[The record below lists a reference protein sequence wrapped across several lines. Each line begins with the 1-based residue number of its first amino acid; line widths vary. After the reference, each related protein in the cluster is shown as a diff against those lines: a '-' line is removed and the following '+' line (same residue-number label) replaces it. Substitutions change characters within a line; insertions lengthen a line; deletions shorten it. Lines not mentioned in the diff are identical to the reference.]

1 VDSDLE
7 RKTGKMNIAV
17 CGNPTLDELV
27 QKGRIRIS
35 PGGSALF
42 VSCAAN
48 CLGAKVGIIG
58 NIGEDY
64 PSSVLSWLKHH
75 GLNLKLLTKTKGPST
90 RFRIGYYHGS
100 RRLWLIHPGSPVK
113 STWKGGRFEG
123 LHLGPVF
130 NEVSESLVRSLR
142 KKCGF
147 MSLDIQGLVRK
158 VNRLGEVRVLQ
169 RKVDPLLRSCDLVKA
184 SIDDAQ
190 FQTSS
195 GNHRQ
200 ILDRIL
206 AKGPKYAILTLGSKG
221 SLLGIRNNER
231 FLVPAFPVG
240 ATKDPTGAGD
250 VYAGAWL
257 CSYLSTNDPVWAAAV
272 GSAFGSL
279 ASQKTGLS
287 KFRFSRRELFRRASW
302 VYNHVGPIAN

>member
-1 VDSDLE
+1 
-7 RKTGKMNIAV
+7 MNIVV

-27 QKGRIRIS
+27 RNGRVRIS

-42 VSCAAN
+42 VSSAAN
-48 CLGAKVGIIG
+48 YLGASVGIIG

-75 GLNLKLLTKTKGPST
+75 GLNLSLLKKTRGPST
-90 RFRIGYYHGS
+90 RFRIGYFHGS
-100 RRLWLIHPGSPVK
+100 RRLLLLHPGRRVESN
-113 STWKGGRFEG
+113 WKRGQVEG

-130 NEVSESLVRSLR
+130 DEISESLVHSLR

-147 MSLDIQGLVRK
+147 MSIDIQGLVRK
-158 VNRLGEVRVLQ
+158 VNPFGEVQVL
-169 RKVDPLLRSCDLVKA
+169 RRNLDPLLRICDLVKA
-184 SIDDAQ
+184 SMDEAK

-195 GNHRQ
+195 RHHQ
-200 ILDRIL
+200 VILDRFL
-206 AKGPKYAILTLGSKG
+206 TKGPKYAIITLGAKG
-221 SLLGIRNNER
+221 SLLGIRNNQK
-231 FLVPAFPVG
+231 LLIPAFPDRSI
-240 ATKDPTGAGD
+240 KDPTGAGD

-257 CSYLSTNDPVWAAAV
+257 SSYLRTKDPVWAASV

-287 KFRFSRRELFRRASW
+287 KFRISRRELFRRTSW
-302 VYNHVGPIAN
+302 VYNHVRAL

>member
-1 VDSDLE
+1 ME
-7 RKTGKMNIAV
+7 IFV

-27 QKGRIRIS
+27 QKGRVRIS

-42 VSCAAN
+42 VSGAAN
-48 CLGAKVGIIG
+48 YLGARMGIFG

-75 GLNLKLLTKTKGPST
+75 GFSLRLLKRTKGPST

-100 RRLWLIHPGSPVK
+100 RRLWLLHSGQPVE
-113 STWKGGRFEG
+113 STWKGGRVDG

-130 NEVSESLVRSLR
+130 SEVSESLVHSLR
-142 KKCGF
+142 RKTDF

-158 VNRLGEVRVLQ
+158 VNRLGEVRVWRRNLGP
-169 RKVDPLLRSCDLVKA
+169 VLRQCDMVKA
-184 SIDDAQ
+184 SMDEAK

-195 GNHRQ
+195 GDLRH
-200 ILDRIL
+200 IADRFL
-206 AKGPKYAILTLGSKG
+206 AMGPKYAIITLGSKG
-221 SLLGIRNNER
+221 SLLGIRNSR
-231 FLVPAFPVG
+231 KLLIPAFPDRRV
-240 ATKDPTGAGD
+240 KDPTGAGD

-257 CSYLSTNDPVWAAAV
+257 SSYLYTKDSVWAASV

-279 ASQKTGLS
+279 ASQRTGLS
-287 KFRFSRRELFRRASW
+287 KFRISRRELFRRASW
-302 VYNHVGPIAN
+302 VYNHVSSF